1 MKMKKKSNP
10 DKLSERPSKKHK
22 NEHSDKR
29 QPNPDDQNEETG
41 PPIKEMPTKSHRYG
55 QRP

>member
-22 NEHSDKR
+22 DEHSDKR